1 MNLFVG
7 FNTTDTWISRAI
19 RWFTKSPQSHAYLR
33 FELDSLD
40 IVFEAAWDGFRMA
53 PLSARGNTW
62 TEIDVTS
69 YVDTR
74 TALDLCER
82 WWMTPYD
89 YRGLVGEAWVM
100 LGRWLGKTWHNPL
113 TSPHAMYCSEA
124 VCYVLLAAGRP
135 YLTAALSDLKPR
147 DTDPGELLTLLQKV
161 LPCQVP

>member
-7 FNTTDTWISRAI
+7 FNTTDAWVSRAI
-19 RWFTKSPQSHAYLR
+19 RRFTKSPRSHAYLR
-33 FELDSLD
+33 FELEELD
-40 IVFEAAWDGFRMA
+40 VVFEAAWDGFRMA
-53 PLSARGNTW
+53 PISTRGDTW

-69 YVDTR
+69 YADTR
-74 TALDLCER
+74 QALDTCKR

-89 YRGLVGEAWVM
+89 YAGLFGEAWVM
-100 LGRWLGKTWHNPL
+100 IGRWLGRTWRNPIA
-113 TSPHAMYCSEA
+113 SPHAMYCSEA

-161 LPCQVP
+161 LPCQAP